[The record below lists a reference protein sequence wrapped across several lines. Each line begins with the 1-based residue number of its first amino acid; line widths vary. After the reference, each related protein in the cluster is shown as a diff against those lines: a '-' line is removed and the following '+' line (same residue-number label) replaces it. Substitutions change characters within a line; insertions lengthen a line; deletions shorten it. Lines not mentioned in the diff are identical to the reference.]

1 MGADR
6 AAEMYEMYAC
16 GATLQQVG
24 AKHNISRERVRQV
37 FKRYG
42 YSIRTVRDVAERT
55 RALEVRRADDI
66 LSMHTELKDVRE
78 VARRLG
84 VSQVTVRD
92 VVRAAERANPQPA
105 SRSRR
110 KFGST
115 RKRYSDE
122 ELLECLKIASQELGG
137 VLTTEAYVDFVKER
151 TFGDGRPWPS
161 SQVYR
166 LRFGSWVDALHK
178 AGLRA
183 NARSPIAG
191 RPLFTVA
198 HCTDAVAY
206 MARQLRSRADCRRV
220 RSRRARVWRCAAESR
235 DDSPALRGMARCASC
250 RRAVSARPTPNWHSL
265 IDRSEGWQA
274 LAAGARDAL
283 TSCAHR
289 WAC

>member
-1 MGADR
+1 LEAQPGVKEANVGADR
-6 AAEMYEMYAC
+6 AAEMYEMYAG

-24 AKHNISRERVRQV
+24 AWHNISRERVRQV

-66 LSMHTELKDVRE
+66 LSTHTELKDVRE

-151 TFGDGRPWPS
+151 TLGDGRPWPS

-183 NARSPIAG
+183 NARTPIAG

-198 HCTDAVAY
+198 HCTDAVGHL
-206 MARQLRSRADCRRV
+206 ARQLGHAPT
-220 RSRRARVWRCAAESR
+220 AAEYDLAARASGGALPSLATIR
-235 DDSPALRGMARCASC
+235 QRCGGWLGALR
-250 RRAVSARPTPNWHSL
+250 
-265 IDRSEGWQA
+265 
-274 LAAGARDAL
+274 AAGL
-283 TSCAHR
+283 
-289 WAC
+289 